1 MAASDTK
8 HVVEPLADHV
18 EHEVILVHVSL
29 LGQSRLYARYA
40 STVEMPSQQLHEEA
54 HLPARGLAAFRR
66 VDGDLTK
73 VVVHVNHTWS
83 IIWAP
88 LS

>member
-1 MAASDTK
+1 MQAGRQQDARAKKGCQRHQTF
-8 HVVEPLADHV
+8 VVEPLADHV

-54 HLPARGLAAFRR
+54 HLPARGLAAFSAWMETLRR
-66 VDGDLTK
+66 
-73 VVVHVNHTWS
+73 
-83 IIWAP
+83 
-88 LS
+88 